1 MADDNEYPRA
11 MYHPDGGYRV
21 VASAD
26 EESSLGGDWGR
37 DPADVHR
44 QSAGITIPRVDV
56 SGKDDLAETI
66 ARRVVEMLRDELA
79 PSDQPAG
86 DQPSTDAA
94 PRRGRPPGSRN
105 RSIEEDNTN
114 GE

>member
-1 MADDNEYPRA
+1 MSEYPKHLYRD
-11 MYHPDGGYRV
+11 DG
-21 VASAD
+21 AD
-26 EESSLGGDWGR
+26 LIVPNADSERQATADGFGN
-37 DPADVHR
+37 DPAAYLARRSGSIVPHV
-44 QSAGITIPRVDV
+44 QT
-56 SGKDDLAETI
+56 SGKDDLAE
-66 ARRVVEMLRDELA
+66 RVATRVMEMMDERERVAL
-79 PSDQPAG
+79 DQPAG